1 MITIRCR
8 RTPGKVDRSTEF
20 YWAAYLTEWL
30 EELTEAL
37 TLKGRTGQPGGSLE
51 TSLDS
56 RLSSLSML
64 SVGTLARQQSGQA
77 ALGVRSRV

>member
-8 RTPGKVDRSTEF
+8 RTPNSPGKVDRSTEF

-37 TLKGRTGQPGGSLE
+37 TGQGNLE
-51 TSLDS
+51 
-56 RLSSLSML
+56 
-64 SVGTLARQQSGQA
+64 VPWKPA
-77 ALGVRSRV
+77 